1 MKEFGVFKIANGFA
15 NVCVFEGTESEC
27 KAYAAAHPIPTDDKN
42 GYIIC
47 PNPDNPP
54 IRNVF
59 VAMDNG
65 ESLLIYTRTLTNREC
80 KELTEATTGNKVT
93 DVYALRDDELQLYNI
108 DGRVW
113 ADTPKKEAKA
123 REILANKTGK
133 PTR

>member
-80 KELTEATTGNKVT
+80 KELTEVMQQATRLRTFTPYGTMNCSFTISTGA
-93 DVYALRDDELQLYNI
+93 Y
-108 DGRVW
+108 GR
-113 ADTPKKEAKA
+113 TRQRRRRKPAKS
-123 REILANKTGK
+123 
-133 PTR
+133 